1 MEDYRHFYNPYNN
14 TMTLR
19 DKINY
24 QFEHNPDDQFMC
36 YQLQVIGILCIFL
49 FIACIVFNSFLL
61 WVFFKNKELQS
72 SFNMFI
78 VGLSTLNLI
87 GSILEFP
94 FIIISNLSCR
104 WIFDEVGCI
113 FSGYV
118 MYFTGITS
126 IYILVGLSLERYYI
140 INSNVKNRFVSA
152 KTVLRVMTAC
162 AFNGFIW
169 ASFPLFGWSHY
180 TLEGANTS
188 CAVEWHER
196 SLNVVSYNMA
206 MFIFVYFIPLLVIS
220 ISNFRLIIMVS
231 LISILINF
239 SLFW

>member
-1 MEDYRHFYNPYNN
+1 
-14 TMTLR
+14 MTLR
-19 DKINY
+19 ERIDY
-24 QFEHNPDDQFMC
+24 QFNYNSDDQFLC
-36 YQLQVIGILCIFL
+36 FQLQVIGIICIVL
-49 FIACIVFNSFLL
+49 FIACVLFNSFLL

-78 VGLSTLNLI
+78 VGLSILNLI

-104 WIFDEVGCI
+104 WIFDEVGCV

-126 IYILVGLSLERYYI
+126 IYILVGLSLERYYV
-140 INSNVKNRFVSA
+140 INSNIKNRFVSA
-152 KTVLRVMTAC
+152 KTVLRVLAGCIMQ
-162 AFNGFIW
+162 GIIW

-188 CAVEWHER
+188 CAVEWNER
-196 SLNVVSYNMA
+196 SLNVVSYNTA
-206 MFIFVYFIPLLVIS
+206 MFVFVYFIPLIIIF
-220 ISNFRLIIMVS
+220 ISNFRLIIMAS
-231 LISILINF
+231 FLDE
-239 SLFW
+239 